1 MAIYLMD
8 KTYRITTSGG
18 VPSARVVVA
27 GTGSGQCQL
36 PAAADASKILG
47 ITITSQP
54 ELGRGV
60 SVRKAGIAAAVAA
73 GPISP
78 GAPLSIADSTGRVK
92 EASGAA
98 GTTVPVVGFAETSTS
113 SAGQLVDVFLC
124 IHTHTI

>member
-8 KTYRITTSGG
+8 KTYRISTSGG
-18 VPSARVVVA
+18 VPAARVVVA
-27 GTGSGQCQL
+27 GSVSGQCQL
-36 PAAADASKILG
+36 PAAADAPKILG

-60 SVRKAGIAAAVAA
+60 SVRKAGIASAVAA
-73 GPISP
+73 GPVTP

-92 EASGAA
+92 AVTGSA
-98 GTTVPVVGFAETSTS
+98 GTTVPVVGFAETSAL
-113 SAGQLVDVFLC
+113 SAGDLVDVFLC